1 MVSLQPKVAAYD
13 ESVITDF
20 EKLKE
25 VIAGVRTIRLQ
36 KNVPN
41 KEQLELQIVGEND
54 SIYNSVVA
62 KMCNLSAINIVSEK
76 SAGSISFLVGTAE
89 YAVPM
94 LNLINV
100 DEEIAKMQNELI
112 SEKDLQKLQNK
123 FESNYVSNNASVEG
137 IADNLATYYMLY
149 GDINLINTEID
160 IYRSITRF
168 TPSLALYYQWFHASL
183 NNITI

>member
-1 MVSLQPKVAAYD
+1 MVSLQPKVAAYE

-62 KMCNLSAINIVSEK
+62 KMCNLRKTCTSPVVS
-76 SAGSISFLVGTAE
+76 
-89 YAVPM
+89 
-94 LNLINV
+94 
-100 DEEIAKMQNELI
+100 
-112 SEKDLQKLQNK
+112 
-123 FESNYVSNNASVEG
+123 
-137 IADNLATYYMLY
+137 
-149 GDINLINTEID
+149 
-160 IYRSITRF
+160 
-168 TPSLALYYQWFHASL
+168 
-183 NNITI
+183 